1 MKMVLHIELSPEK
14 LTAIEIALQQKNSTL
29 QAEMQKYVEQLYI
42 KIVAQ
47 AVKDFID
54 AKAELTK
61 RVKVSG
67 SLPRNNHSGRQ
78 SRPQFYEQKP
88 IYAERGCKNDDFEI
102 SAL

>member
-1 MKMVLHIELSPEK
+1 MKMVLNIELSPEK

-61 RVKVSG
+61 TGKKSAD
-67 SLPRNNHSGRQ
+67 
-78 SRPQFYEQKP
+78 KP
-88 IYAERGCKNDDFEI
+88 KP
-102 SAL
+102 

>member
-61 RVKVSG
+61 PGKKSAD
-67 SLPRNNHSGRQ
+67 
-78 SRPQFYEQKP
+78 KP
-88 IYAERGCKNDDFEI
+88 KP
-102 SAL
+102 